1 MKKFI
6 PGLVALTVLA
16 ASVPAMAEVY
26 VYGTI
31 DKDKNVTVN
40 ETVTIDKTIS
50 VDATAYLPKLD
61 SAAESATV
69 VNSVVSGNTA
79 SEIKV
84 PEPEAKI
91 DGAFNTT
98 DGIVNVNQSPG
109 SLNNQGNAVA
119 FSVGN
124 TVNAAGAAATGITNA
139 QASEE
144 SVNGFG
150 GIDTSANNLSISD
163 SDLKNTITGAAFN
176 GITGIT
182 GINQSAGYMNN
193 QHNSA
198 AVSVGNG
205 LVALSESDLGQF
217 NTGNTLS
224 EVNVAKNDVIDAGSF
239 TGVSGIVG
247 VNQSSGNMN
256 NQSNVVSLAVVNF

>member
-16 ASVPAMAEVY
+16 ASVPVMADVY

-31 DKDKNVTVN
+31 DKTKSVDVT
-40 ETVTIDKTIS
+40 ETVIIDKTIT

-69 VNSVVSGNTA
+69 VNSSLSGNVA
-79 SEIKV
+79 EEIKV

-124 TVNAAGAAATGITNA
+124 PVNAAGGASTGITNA

-144 SVNGFG
+144 SFNGG
-150 GIDTSANNLSISD
+150 TDSSGNVLSISD
-163 SDLKNTITGAAFN
+163 SDLKNTITGGAFN
-176 GITGIT
+176 GVTGIT
-182 GINQSAGYMNN
+182 GVNQSAGYMNN

-198 AVSVGNG
+198 AISVGNG

-247 VNQSSGNMN
+247 VNQSSGNLN
-256 NQSNVVSLAVVNF
+256 NQSNVVSLSVVSF